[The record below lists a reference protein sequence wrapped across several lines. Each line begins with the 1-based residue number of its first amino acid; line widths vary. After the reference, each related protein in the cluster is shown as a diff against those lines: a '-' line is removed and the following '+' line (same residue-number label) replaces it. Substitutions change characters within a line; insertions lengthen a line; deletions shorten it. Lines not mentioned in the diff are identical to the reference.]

1 MRTHGFTILELL
13 VVLAIFTG
21 VLTIATRFLASQS
34 QDTRIIQE
42 RNEVQDRA
50 RLVLQMVSQDL
61 ILAGS
66 SRYIRNNEVR
76 FDEASWV
83 SCAPG
88 TPCLSGTDHSER
100 DTFVTRYHTSL
111 YPSGQECRSVG
122 YAFDETTLLRAD
134 VPCSQAPTGAIA
146 ASSYREF
153 APNITQ
159 LNITYVCG
167 DAAATE
173 VGLPSG
179 CAVVANP
186 TERFVRAALVTVT
199 AASSQGAYTYTIAQ
213 RVPIRNLK
221 TDEVL

>member
-1 MRTHGFTILELL
+1 MRTHGFTMIELL
-13 VVLAIFTG
+13 VVLAVFTG

-76 FDEASWV
+76 FDEANWV
-83 SCAPG
+83 PCAPG
-88 TPCLSGTDHSER
+88 TPCLFGTDQGER

-122 YAFDETTLLRAD
+122 YAFNGTTLLRAD

-146 ASSYREF
+146 ASSYRQF

-167 DAAATE
+167 DIATK
-173 VGLPSG
+173 VRLPRG
-179 CAVVANP
+179 CAAVADP
-186 TERFVRAALVTVT
+186 GKRFVQAALVTVT
-199 AASSQGAYTYTIAQ
+199 AASPRGTYTYTIAQ
-213 RVPIRNLK
+213 RAPMRNLK
-221 TDEVL
+221 ADEVQ